1 MVVLW
6 ISFTADRGP
15 AVRSAVAT
23 RAPEN
28 QPAPMS
34 CFAIRRPTFSAVAI
48 AAACWVT
55 AAVLPASLAAQNK
68 PRQAKIEKEAQPARA
83 EQSIV
88 VLVNDE
94 PVTAYEIQQR
104 ARFLAINEN
113 ISEQVKAQFQRIAQ
127 SESTNQQ
134 VRAILE
140 EVIRS
145 NPGKTREEIGAIF
158 EQRKTQFAMN
168 MQKQAVESVR
178 AGLVP
183 KFRKEAQEELIDER
197 LKLQEAKRNGIEVTD
212 DEVKRMLKTLADRNK
227 MTEEQ
232 FAQHV
237 KGMGFEITTMRER
250 TRAQAAWREVVRRR
264 YAPQISITNR
274 DIDRML
280 SASANEAGED
290 TVELQVLKLTLAMPA
305 RPDQTTMARRYAE
318 AEGLRRQFD
327 GCKSMAGLA
336 KDGANARFED
346 LKFIKPSSLPEPTRS
361 MLLSAK
367 DGDVLPPATAGA
379 GIEIYAVCGRRSIK
393 ADEKQREKAQEELAQ
408 REFETAAKRYLRDLR
423 QDAHIEYR

>member
-1 MVVLW
+1 MSRFANRRLR
-6 ISFTADRGP
+6 F
-15 AVRSAVAT
+15 AVA
-23 RAPEN
+23 
-28 QPAPMS
+28 
-34 CFAIRRPTFSAVAI
+34 AV
-48 AAACWVT
+48 AAACAL
-55 AAVLPASLAAQNK
+55 AALMAPLPLAAQSK
-68 PRQAKIEKEAQPARA
+68 PRQAKIEKEAQPARS

-104 ARFLAINEN
+104 ARFLAVNEN
-113 ISEQVKAQFQRIAQ
+113 ISEQVKAQFQRLAQ
-127 SESTNQQ
+127 SESTNKQ

-140 EVIRS
+140 EIIRS
-145 NPGKTREEIGAIF
+145 NPGKSREEIGAIF
-158 EQRKTQFAMN
+158 EQRKNQFAMN
-168 MQKQAVESVR
+168 MQKQAIDSVR

-197 LKLQEAKRNGIEVTD
+197 LKLQEAKRNGIEVSD
-212 DEVKRMLKTLADRNK
+212 DDVKRMLKTLADRNK

-250 TRAQAAWREVVRRR
+250 TRVQAAWREVVRRR
-264 YAPQISITNR
+264 FAPQISITNR

-280 SASANEAGED
+280 SATASEAGED

-305 RPDQTTMARRYAE
+305 RPDQATMARRYAE
-318 AEGLRRQFD
+318 AEGLRRRFE

-336 KDGANARFED
+336 KDAANARFED
-346 LKFIKPSSLPEPTRS
+346 LKFIKPGSVPEPTRS

-379 GIEIYAVCGRRSIK
+379 GIEIYAVCGRRAIK

-408 REFETAAKRYLRDLR
+408 KEFETAAKRYLRDLR

>member
-23 RAPEN
+23 RAPGN
-28 QPAPMS
+28 QPATMS
-34 CFAIRRPTFSAVAI
+34 RFANRRLRFAVAAV
-48 AAACWVT
+48 AAACALAALT
-55 AAVLPASLAAQNK
+55 APLPLAAQSK
-68 PRQAKIEKEAQPARA
+68 PRQAKIEKEAQPARS

-104 ARFLAINEN
+104 ARFLAVNEN
-113 ISEQVKAQFQRIAQ
+113 ISEQVKAQFQRLAQ
-127 SESTNQQ
+127 SESTNKQ

-140 EVIRS
+140 EIIRS
-145 NPGKTREEIGAIF
+145 NPGKSREEIGAIF
-158 EQRKTQFAMN
+158 EQRKNQFAMN
-168 MQKQAVESVR
+168 MQKQAIDSVR

-197 LKLQEAKRNGIEVTD
+197 LKLQEAKRNGIEVSD
-212 DEVKRMLKTLADRNK
+212 DDVKRMLKTLADRNK

-250 TRAQAAWREVVRRR
+250 TRVQAAWREVVRRR
-264 YAPQISITNR
+264 FAPQISITNR

-280 SASANEAGED
+280 SATASEAGED

-305 RPDQTTMARRYAE
+305 RPDQATMARRYAE
-318 AEGLRRQFD
+318 AEGLRRRFE

-336 KDGANARFED
+336 KDAANARFED
-346 LKFIKPSSLPEPTRS
+346 LKFIKPGSVPEPTRS

-379 GIEIYAVCGRRSIK
+379 GIEIYAVCGRRAIK

-408 REFETAAKRYLRDLR
+408 KEFETAAKRYLRDLR